1 VKVGRLRVW
10 CWHGPCLAVVDVVEE
25 RVASKSA
32 CEEVVK
38 VGKKRRS
45 MVIREIASVDR
56 PREKLMAR
64 GGGALT
70 DEELLAA
77 VLGSGCGAGGVLEV
91 ARRIKESVGLEGL
104 CGATATRVQE
114 VKGLGPARACR
125 LAAAVELGRRLFQ
138 PPEESPQLVTGP
150 EAAFG
155 LVKDLGT
162 KKREHFVALYLN
174 ARNALIKVE
183 TISIGSLNAS
193 LVHPR
198 EVFHP
203 AVRDLAANVILAH
216 NHPSGDVT
224 PSQEDIE
231 LTRRLVKAG
240 ELLGIEVLDHLVI
253 GGRRYTSLKSRGLM

>member
-1 VKVGRLRVW
+1 M
-10 CWHGPCLAVVDVVEE
+10 
-25 RVASKSA
+25 
-32 CEEVVK
+32 
-38 VGKKRRS
+38 GKKRRT
-45 MVIREIASVDR
+45 MMIREMACVDR

-77 VLGSGCGAGGVLEV
+77 LLGSGCGSGGVLEV
-91 ARRIKESVGLEGL
+91 ARRLKESVGLEGL
-104 CGATATRVQE
+104 GGATPSQVQE
-114 VKGLGPARACR
+114 VKGLGPARACQ
-125 LAAAVELGRRLFQ
+125 LAAAVELGRRMFQ
-138 PPEESPQLVTGP
+138 APEESPQLVTGP

-155 LVKDLGT
+155 LVRELGR

-203 AVRDLAANVILAH
+203 AVKELAANVILAH

-240 ELLGIEVLDHLVI
+240 EIMGIEILDHLVI
-253 GGRRYTSLKSRGLM
+253 GGRRFTSLKSRGLM